1 MNTAHIIKE
10 HLHLYN
16 FNNFPVS
23 SFMCNILKIQNHW
36 KAVDEVQ
43 EFTNSQILYPLPTS
57 SAAMYQVV
65 LQYLPLTVREMAP
78 VLLQLYKDWD
88 NREQWL
94 ESIKAKENPEH
105 KLYHCQY
112 VDQKYTFC
120 YIRAKNVEEA
130 RAVVSTYT
138 PHAVDLTLQEQ
149 L

>member
-1 MNTAHIIKE
+1 MNTAQTIKE

-16 FNNFPVS
+16 FENFPVS
-23 SFMCNILKIQNHW
+23 SFMCNILKIQNRW

-43 EFTNSQILYPLPTS
+43 EFTNSKILYPLPTS

-65 LQYLPLTVREMAP
+65 LQYLPLMVYEMAP

-94 ESIKAKENPEH
+94 ESIKAKVNPEH
-105 KLYHCQY
+105 KLYRCQY
-112 VDQKYTFC
+112 MDQKYTFC
-120 YIRAKNVEEA
+120 YIRAQNDEEA

-138 PHAVDLTLQEQ
+138 PHVITLTLQE
-149 L
+149 

>member
-1 MNTAHIIKE
+1 MSTAQTIKE

-16 FNNFPVS
+16 FENFPNS
-23 SFMCNILKIQNHW
+23 SFMCNILKIRNRW
-36 KAVDEVQ
+36 DIAEEVQ
-43 EFTNSQILYPLPTS
+43 EFTNSLIVHPVTTS

-65 LQYLPLTVREMAP
+65 LQYLPLTVTEMAP

-94 ESIKAKENPEH
+94 ESVKAKVNPEH

-112 VDQKYTFC
+112 MDQKYTFC
-120 YIRAKNVEEA
+120 YIRAKNEGEA

>member
-1 MNTAHIIKE
+1 MSTAQTIKE

-23 SFMCNILKIQNHW
+23 SFMCNILKIQNRW

-43 EFTNSQILYPLPTS
+43 EFTNSLIIHPVTTCI
-57 SAAMYQVV
+57 AAMYQVV
-65 LQYLPLTVREMAP
+65 LQYLPLMVYEMAP

-94 ESIKAKENPEH
+94 ESIKAKVNPEH
-105 KLYHCQY
+105 KLYRCQY
-112 VDQKYTFC
+112 MDQKYTFC
-120 YIRAKNVEEA
+120 YIRAKNDEEA

-138 PHAVDLTLQEQ
+138 PRAINLTLQE
-149 L
+149 

>member
-1 MNTAHIIKE
+1 MTTAQTIKD

-16 FNNFPVS
+16 FINFPYS
-23 SFMCNILKIQNHW
+23 SFMCNILKIQNRW

-43 EFTNSQILYPLPTS
+43 EFTNSKILYPLPTS
-57 SAAMYQVV
+57 SAAMFQGV
-65 LQYLPLTVREMAP
+65 LQYLPLKVNEMAP

-94 ESIKAKENPEH
+94 EPIKAKVNPEH

-112 VDQKYTFC
+112 MAQRYTYG
-120 YIRAKNVEEA
+120 YIGAKNVEEA

-138 PHAVDLTLQEQ
+138 PHAVSLTLQEQ

>member
-1 MNTAHIIKE
+1 MTTAQTIKE
-10 HLHLYN
+10 HLPLYN
-16 FNNFPVS
+16 FENFPVS
-23 SFMCNILKIQNHW
+23 SFMCNILKLKNRW

-43 EFTNSQILYPLPTS
+43 EFTNSLIVHPVTTS

-65 LQYLPLTVREMAP
+65 LQYLPLTVYEMAP

-94 ESIKAKENPEH
+94 ESIKAKVNPEH
-105 KLYHCQY
+105 KLYYCQY
-112 VDQKYTFC
+112 MDQKFIYC
-120 YIRAKNVEEA
+120 YIRAQNEEEA

-138 PHAVDLTLQEQ
+138 PHAVILTLQEQ